1 MKYFIYLLVF
11 STLLFLFGGLAAVGV
26 STSESRI
33 KENSQMVPAQ
43 LEGYIHE
50 NEMFSINQID
60 SLTSNNNYYFTSA
73 NAEGISVKSLLR
85 KNSVN

>member
-1 MKYFIYLLVF
+1 MKFFINFLVF
-11 STLLFLFGGLAAVGV
+11 FSLLFLFGGLVIVGV
-26 STSESRI
+26 STSESNI
-33 KENSQMVPAQ
+33 QENSQMVPAQ
-43 LEGYIHE
+43 LEGYIHA

-73 NAEGISVKSLLR
+73 NAEGISVKSVLS